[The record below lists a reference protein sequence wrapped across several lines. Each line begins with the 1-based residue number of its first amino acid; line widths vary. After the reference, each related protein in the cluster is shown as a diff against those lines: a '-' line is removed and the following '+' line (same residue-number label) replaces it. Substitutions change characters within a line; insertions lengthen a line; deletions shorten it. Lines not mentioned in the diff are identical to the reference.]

1 MTTRGSPLRLAW
13 TFFRIGAMNELQ
25 YRVNFFLQLVQSL
38 IAVGTALVVLA
49 LVFSYTDSLGGWS
62 SDELLV
68 VMSVHVL
75 IGGVIRTAI
84 QPAMLRLIEDI
95 RQGTLDYALTKPEDG
110 QLLVSIREFR
120 IWQSVDLLVGTA
132 LLTVALIR
140 LGGFGG
146 VLGLLGFAA
155 ALALGAVMIYSCWL
169 ALATSAFWIVR
180 MDFIADLFDGLYQ
193 AGRWPVTIYP
203 GWLRGAFTFLVPLA
217 FAVTVP
223 AQALTGRLTAGTL
236 VGAAVFAFALA
247 VGSRLLWRRGLRQY
261 SGASA

>member
-1 MTTRGSPLRLAW
+1 MTTPRAKNSRSSPLRLAW

-49 LVFSYTDSLGGWS
+49 LVFSYTDSLGGWW

-155 ALALGAVMIYSCWL
+155 ALALGAVMIYSCWM

-180 MDFIADLFDGLYQ
+180 MDFIADLSWLEQVTPSWLEQ
-193 AGRWPVTIYP
+193 ATPS
-203 GWLRGAFTFLVPLA
+203 TFSP
-217 FAVTVP
+217 P
-223 AQALTGRLTAGTL
+223 ASGESRTTRVAPSE
-236 VGAAVFAFALA
+236 VAACIA
-247 VGSRLLWRRGLRQY
+247 SRIETPCSLPIRPF
-261 SGASA
+261 SP